1 MSNNEMLEVLVDRSQ
16 GTTKIAEDQLEIM
29 VHRRLFKVRDSNTY
43 PKKWIGHKLI
53 IFQRF
58 FSNKIDIQILK
69 IGNYVNVTRHEFIWP
84 S

>member
-29 VHRRLFKVRDSNTY
+29 VHRRLFKVRDYSDTY

-58 FSNKIDIQILK
+58 SKF
-69 IGNYVNVTRHEFIWP
+69 H
-84 S
+84 

>member
-29 VHRRLFKVRDSNTY
+29 VHRRLFKVRDDSDTY

-58 FSNKIDIQILK
+58 SKF
-69 IGNYVNVTRHEFIWP
+69 H
-84 S
+84 